1 MADNVEITA
10 GSGTVIA
17 ADEVGTTYYQRI
29 KLDAGGDG
37 LSVPVVAGQQ
47 TKAAS
52 LPVTLASDQGD
63 LPVTLDGETV
73 ALSGDLPDT
82 AAGDLAAIVAALS
95 ATLTVRAAVP
105 TGAPLAGQLEIAV
118 TGTAIQLAAVAT
130 PLPGG
135 LVIVGAAADNAASGT
150 AGATGLSEEVNGT
163 GNGAIVIAGA
173 TVPLFADDL
182 ADCWVNGEAGD
193 IFWWSAG

>member
-10 GSGTVIA
+10 GSGTVIGT
-17 ADEVGTTYYQRI
+17 DQVGTTHYQRI

-63 LPVTLDGETV
+63 LPV
-73 ALSGDLPDT
+73 
-82 AAGDLAAIVAALS
+82 
-95 ATLTVRAAVP
+95 RAAVP
-105 TGAPLAGQLEIAV
+105 TGAPLTGQLEIAV

-150 AGATGLSEEVNGT
+150 AGATGLSAEVNGT
-163 GNGAIVIAGA
+163 GEGAIVIAGA

>member
-10 GSGTVIA
+10 GSGTVIGT
-17 ADEVGTTYYQRI
+17 DQVGTTHYQRI

-73 ALSGDLPDT
+73 ELSGDLPDT

-105 TGAPLAGQLEIAV
+105 TGAPLTGQLEIAV

-150 AGATGLSEEVNGT
+150 AGATGLSAEVNGT
-163 GNGAIVIAGA
+163 GEGAIIIAGA
-173 TVPLFADDL
+173 TVPLSADDL